1 MSARAVAGR
10 ARPLAIL
17 ISVLAAS
24 PLAAAPWPAPV
35 APVAPHAD
43 GYVVIPGVA
52 VAPERTHVYRA
63 VFNATLRADHPTELL
78 PALNMLGSELNAIAG
93 AGLPLANAKFVMVV
107 HGDAI
112 DGILDEAHYKA
123 KFGVSNPN
131 LKTIADIERAG
142 AKVFV
147 CGQNLAFAHIDPA
160 TLTKQVTVASD
171 ALIVLMKYQNDGYA
185 LMSF

>member
-1 MSARAVAGR
+1 MSGR
-10 ARPLAIL
+10 AAALLA
-17 ISVLAAS
+17 LAATLA
-24 PLAAAPWPAPV
+24 PLGVVAAPWPAPV

-43 GYVVIPGVA
+43 GFIVIPGVA
-52 VAPERTHVYRA
+52 VPPEKSHIYRA
-63 VFNATLRADHPTELL
+63 VFNATMRADRPTELM
-78 PALNMLGSELNAIAG
+78 PALNMLGSELNAMGAAG
-93 AGLPLANAKFVMVV
+93 VPLANAKFVMVV

-112 DGILDEAHYKA
+112 DGILDEPHYKA

-131 LKTIADIERAG
+131 LKTIADVQKAG
-142 AKVFV
+142 TKIFV
-147 CGQNLAFAHIDPA
+147 CGQNLAAAHIDPA